1 MEAAGILHIAFCLL
15 FTSPQPNTGFSLLD
29 ERLPLFLLSA
39 GKREEKAMVTDVP
52 TGPPVNVESFSCIAG
67 RTTHAPVEVGQVVV
81 RASGLALD
89 CLHGQSCSLACV
101 CDVLLQRTRYNKMTT
116 TDT

>member
-1 MEAAGILHIAFCLL
+1 
-15 FTSPQPNTGFSLLD
+15 
-29 ERLPLFLLSA
+29 
-39 GKREEKAMVTDVP
+39 MVTDVP

-101 CDVLLQRTRYNKMTT
+101 CDVLLQRTRYKKMTNRYISCGLACVCDVLLQRKRYNKMTT